1 MGASYVAGS
10 PLMRLVAVAFVLL
23 AVLLFSLS
31 YPFLTAMRAAFP
43 DESELLPI
51 LAIISAAV
59 TMASFLAGPLLANR
73 LFVRFGVATV
83 ALALPLVYLAGFGLW
98 LVRFGTATA
107 IAVRVAQQVT
117 QRGVSNAAWSAL
129 FNVVPSRLR
138 GQVLAFMDGVPG
150 QLGTMLS
157 GVLLILASSLAL
169 EQVFV
174 LGLITALACLGVGVL
189 IRRTYASS
197 LVATLR
203 EGQAEQ
209 VLEGGPGLRAM
220 ASDPRVVA
228 ELREET
234 RSPDAR
240 RRLLAT
246 NLLTRLESQE
256 ALTDLQLLCTDDD
269 SRVRRAAIEG
279 LARLDPRGA
288 GPWIRTAAGDPDAVV
303 RATAVAAL
311 ASTAG
316 SGGPDPSLVET
327 LRLDP
332 DPAVRAELAVVL
344 AKAGRPEEA
353 QVVVQ
358 LMLSADDPLE
368 RAAAL
373 TALARLPRVLEA
385 PQLRSC
391 LEDPAPIV
399 RAAALRT
406 WAARDE
412 DVLDVCIEALDDPA
426 REVRLAAAA
435 VLRDRPDAGQPLE
448 RVILHSTERSREP
461 TLLALEGHT
470 DSLSV
475 RETLLAWAEEQ
486 VARASTLRRHRVA
499 LAGADATASSVFL
512 DQVIGRRE
520 RTIETSLLQALS
532 ILGARDASGLIR
544 RCLHAAD
551 PEVRAQAIE
560 ALDSLGDPR
569 LVRGVVRLLD
579 EGVGDQGNGARDAA
593 GAAAELTGDR
603 DPWVRALAFR
613 TLSELLRSQQDS
625 IVRQAEVDPDPIV
638 RAALG
643 DTEEGAGMPE
653 RAQLVSQ
660 VERMMVLRRV
670 SIFAALDPED
680 LQRVASL
687 AVEQSW
693 ATDDILMEEGALGD
707 ALIVIVE
714 GAVRVVRGQGAA
726 GHVLRRYGEGDHIG
740 ELAVLR
746 AAPRAATVIA
756 EPGGVRGL
764 VISGTAVQALL
775 MERPEAAM
783 AMLASLAE
791 RISQQA

>member
-1 MGASYVAGS
+1 M
-10 PLMRLVAVAFVLL
+10 
-23 AVLLFSLS
+23 
-31 YPFLTAMRAAFP
+31 
-43 DESELLPI
+43 
-51 LAIISAAV
+51 
-59 TMASFLAGPLLANR
+59 
-73 LFVRFGVATV
+73 
-83 ALALPLVYLAGFGLW
+83 
-98 LVRFGTATA
+98 
-107 IAVRVAQQVT
+107 
-117 QRGVSNAAWSAL
+117 
-129 FNVVPSRLR
+129 
-138 GQVLAFMDGVPG
+138 
-150 QLGTMLS
+150 
-157 GVLLILASSLAL
+157 
-169 EQVFV
+169 
-174 LGLITALACLGVGVL
+174 L

-220 ASDPRVVA
+220 ASDPLVVA

-234 RSPDAR
+234 SATDAR
-240 RRLLAT
+240 RRLLAAD
-246 NLLTRLESQE
+246 LLSRLGSLE
-256 ALTDLQLLCTDDD
+256 ALPDLQRLCADDEPG
-269 SRVRRAAIEG
+269 VRRAALQG
-279 LARLDPRGA
+279 LAGLDPAGA
-288 GPWIRTAAGDPDAVV
+288 GPWLRAAAGDADAGV
-303 RATAVAAL
+303 RSAAIAAL
-311 ASTAG
+311 AATGDAG
-316 SGGPDPSLVET
+316 ALDTPLVEA
-327 LRLDP
+327 LRMDP
-332 DPAVRAELAVVL
+332 DPAVRAELAV
-344 AKAGRPEEA
+344 AMGMSGRPEEA
-353 QVVVQ
+353 EVVVRP
-358 LMLSADDPLE
+358 MLSADDPVE

-373 TALARLPRVLEA
+373 TALARLPRAVGA

-391 LEDPAPIV
+391 LDDPAPIV
-399 RAAALRT
+399 RAAALRA

-412 DVLDVCIEALDDPA
+412 AALDVCVAALDDPA

-448 RVILHSTERSREP
+448 RVILHGTERSREP
-461 TLLALEGHT
+461 ALLALEGHA
-470 DSLSV
+470 DSRSV
-475 RETLLAWAEEQ
+475 RETLLAWAEDQ
-486 VARASTLRRHRVA
+486 VARATTLRRHRVA

-579 EGVGDQGNGARDAA
+579 EGTDGQGYAARDAA
-593 GAAAELTGDR
+593 GAAAELAGDR

-625 IVRQAEVDPDPIV
+625 IARQAEVDPDPIV

-693 ATDDILMEEGALGD
+693 ATDDVLMEEGALGD

-714 GAVRVVRGQGAA
+714 GAVRVVRGQDAEA
-726 GHVLRRYGEGDHIG
+726 HVLRRYGEGDHIG

-756 EPGGVRGL
+756 EEGGVRGL
-764 VISGTAVQALL
+764 VDQRRCGPGPAHGATGGRHGHAGVPCRAHQPAGL
-775 MERPEAAM
+775 R
-783 AMLASLAE
+783 
-791 RISQQA
+791 